1 MERPFSFWGNGLSIY
16 IVEIPA
22 VQATIIAVISRE
34 KIRTDVFPC
43 LFNQTF
49 D

>member
-34 KIRTDVFPC
+34 KFRTDSISMSFQSNV
-43 LFNQTF
+43 
-49 D
+49 